1 MQKMSILVVEDGRSQ
16 REMLR
21 DFLRDEGY
29 DVSEVENGNKA
40 LNLIREDY
48 FDL

>member
-1 MQKMSILVVEDGRSQ
+1 MEKLNILVVEDGKSQ

-29 DVSEVENGNKA
+29 PVTAAENGKDA
-40 LNLIREDY
+40 LIKIAGGL
-48 FDL
+48 F